1 MSLRA
6 RLLTAMAI
14 ISVLLV
20 SAAVIVTR
28 ITREDLVERVD
39 RQLLAA
45 VSDGGRFG
53 SRWRPPPEIFG
64 GGASNFSVFVVDAE
78 TGRELYHLR
87 PDYTTEDLPE
97 PDLESLPDDVDGKP
111 FTVPAESGG
120 AGFRAIARQL
130 AGGDFSGNLVVVA
143 LPLDDVE
150 ASMSRLIKAEVV
162 ATVAILSIL
171 ALVTWWVLRLG
182 VRPVKQMT
190 ASAAAIAD
198 GDMSHRVPTAPEGTE
213 AGALGIALN
222 RMLDQIEKAFA
233 GKERSEQQLRQF
245 VADASHELRT
255 PVATVRGYAELYRS
269 RRTRGSRAPRRRDAP
284 Q

>member
-1 MSLRA
+1 MATAARDLRRA
-6 RLLTAMAI
+6 GRAT
-14 ISVLLV
+14 SPC
-20 SAAVIVTR
+20 SWSTPTRAASCT
-28 ITREDLVERVD
+28 
-39 RQLLAA
+39 
-45 VSDGGRFG
+45 
-53 SRWRPPPEIFG
+53 
-64 GGASNFSVFVVDAE
+64 
-78 TGRELYHLR
+78 HLR

-97 PDLESLPDDVDGKP
+97 PDLESLPDDIDGKP

-150 ASMSRLIKAEVV
+150 ASMSRLIKAEIV

-213 AGALGIALN
+213 AGELGIALN